1 MEGQIKRIIP
11 SGEFV
16 TFIIHVKDVQ
26 SCSRTFTGQKYR
38 NFAYWR
44 DLKVGD
50 WIAGLR
56 WLDEAKGII
65 DADSPVYLLQDTLF

>member
-1 MEGQIKRIIP
+1 MDGQIKRIIP

-16 TFIIHVKDVQ
+16 TFIIQVKDVR

-50 WIAGLR
+50 CIAGVQ
-56 WLDEAKGII
+56 WKNEQKGIV